1 MRERERE
8 RDRLP
13 LPLVAI
19 AFAAQPVCV
28 KRLVLG
34 VASASQLEQSLESS
48 NGFGSLSRFRKA
60 RAEGLFE

>member
-1 MRERERE
+1 V
-8 RDRLP
+8 
-13 LPLVAI
+13 VAI